1 MHQLLVVDTDVW
13 TISLDVGLV
22 EVRPDASKA
31 ERRQAQMLLAAGV
44 VLMMS
49 SFNGHLCHQTM
60 RMSVP
65 HDVASDAVIRTSQDV
80 EATLPDLVE
89 ARAEIWYE
97 NGVSALESV
106 TQAMDS
112 SHEDLLHHGEIS
124 GIEVKLINITI
135 TDLGSNQIQVDAE
148 LGISDSDAMLM
159 KPIQFVVEL

>member
-1 MHQLLVVDTDVW
+1 M
-13 TISLDVGLV
+13 
-22 EVRPDASKA
+22 RPSQKDDK
-31 ERRQAQMLLAAGV
+31 AQMLLATGV

-49 SFNGHLCHQTM
+49 LLSMAIFAIKLAG
-60 RMSVP
+60 MSVP

-124 GIEVKLINITI
+124 GIEVKLINITM

-159 KPIQFVVEL
+159 KPVSFVITLD

>member
-1 MHQLLVVDTDVW
+1 MRATQKDD
-13 TISLDVGLV
+13 
-22 EVRPDASKA
+22 K
-31 ERRQAQMLLAAGV
+31 AQMLLATGV

-49 SFNGHLCHQTM
+49 LLSMAIFAIKLAG
-60 RMSVP
+60 MSVP
-65 HDVASDAVIRTSQDV
+65 HDVASDAVIQTSQDV
-80 EATLPDLVE
+80 EAALPGLVD
-89 ARAEIWYE
+89 ARAEVWYD

-148 LGISDSDAMLM
+148 LCISDSDARLM
-159 KPIQFVVEL
+159 KPVSFVITLD

>member
-1 MHQLLVVDTDVW
+1 M
-13 TISLDVGLV
+13 
-22 EVRPDASKA
+22 RPSQKDNK
-31 ERRQAQMLLAAGV
+31 AQMLLATGV

-49 SFNGHLCHQTM
+49 LLSMAIFAIKLAG
-60 RMSVP
+60 MSVP

-159 KPIQFVVEL
+159 KPVSFVITLD

>member
-1 MHQLLVVDTDVW
+1 MQPILKDD
-13 TISLDVGLV
+13 
-22 EVRPDASKA
+22 K
-31 ERRQAQMLLAAGV
+31 AQMLLATGV

-49 SFNGHLCHQTM
+49 LLSMAIFAIKLAG
-60 RMSVP
+60 MSVP
-65 HDVASDAVIRTSQDV
+65 HDVASDAVIHTSQDV
-80 EATLPDLVE
+80 EVALPSLVE
-89 ARAEIWYE
+89 ARAEVWYD

-148 LGISDSDAMLM
+148 LGVSDSDAMLK
-159 KPIQFVVEL
+159 KPILFVVEL

>member
-1 MHQLLVVDTDVW
+1 MRATQKDD
-13 TISLDVGLV
+13 
-22 EVRPDASKA
+22 K
-31 ERRQAQMLLAAGV
+31 AQMLLATGV

-49 SFNGHLCHQTM
+49 LLSMAIFAIKLAG
-60 RMSVP
+60 MSVP

-106 TQAMDS
+106 TQAMGS

-135 TDLGSNQIQVDAE
+135 SDLGSNQIQVDAE

>member
-1 MHQLLVVDTDVW
+1 M
-13 TISLDVGLV
+13 
-22 EVRPDASKA
+22 RPSQKDDK
-31 ERRQAQMLLAAGV
+31 AQMLLATGV

-49 SFNGHLCHQTM
+49 LLSMAIFAIKLAG
-60 RMSVP
+60 MSVP

-112 SHEDLLHHGEIS
+112 SHEDLLRHGEIS
-124 GIEVKLINITI
+124 GIEVKLINITM

-159 KPIQFVVEL
+159 KPVSFVITLD

>member
-1 MHQLLVVDTDVW
+1 M
-13 TISLDVGLV
+13 
-22 EVRPDASKA
+22 RPSQKDDK
-31 ERRQAQMLLAAGV
+31 AQMLLATGV

-49 SFNGHLCHQTM
+49 LLSMAIFAIKLAG
-60 RMSVP
+60 MSVP

-135 TDLGSNQIQVDAE
+135 TDIGSNLVQVDAE

-159 KPIQFVVEL
+159 KPISFVITLD

>member
-1 MHQLLVVDTDVW
+1 MRTLQNDD
-13 TISLDVGLV
+13 
-22 EVRPDASKA
+22 K
-31 ERRQAQMLLAAGV
+31 AQMLLATGV

-49 SFNGHLCHQTM
+49 LLSMAVFSIKLAG
-60 RMSVP
+60 MSVP
-65 HDVASDAVIRTSQDV
+65 HDVASDAVIQTTQDV
-80 EATLPDLVE
+80 EDVLPGLVE
-89 ARAEIWYE
+89 TRAEVWYT

-148 LGISDSDAMLM
+148 LGVSDSDAMLM
-159 KPIQFVVEL
+159 KPLQFVVEF